1 MKSLW
6 RSLARTE
13 SEPEVGCAKRRPSDF
28 LGKFYAP
35 MGVDLPYVN
44 AAPQT
49 GDYHRGLACLLRA
62 GMKTKG
68 WLGVDLDINLGH
80 NNMEMAL

>member
-1 MKSLW
+1 
-6 RSLARTE
+6 
-13 SEPEVGCAKRRPSDF
+13 
-28 LGKFYAP
+28 

-68 WLGVDLDINLGH
+68 WLGDRERSRIVLERGKDGITRWESRNDAVREVGRIYIDGVFQR
-80 NNMEMAL
+80 